1 MRTCSRTY
9 PAAAISP
16 AFNAAIGGDIATL
29 AFQIHWKKGQGS
41 LLIVLPIFLLMMTD
55 SELEVL
61 FRTWWQ
67 QSYPTPPGAHAL
79 LTHIGWA
86 RFLLEQLQQQREQ
99 QR

>member
-1 MRTCSRTY
+1 MRTCSRTC
-9 PAAAISP
+9 PAAATLP
-16 AFNAAIGGDIATL
+16 AFNAAIGGDIAIS
-29 AFQIHWKKGQGS
+29 AFQIHWKKGQG
-41 LLIVLPIFLLMMTD
+41 LRLIVLPIFLLMMTD

-67 QSYPTPPGAHAL
+67 QSYPTPPGTHAL